1 MPPKGLEIH
10 IMNTSEIIVN
20 WKDRKEKLKL
30 KFGSLTDNDLMFEDD
45 KKDAMLAKLQLKLG
59 KTKDELLKI
68 IAAL

>member
-1 MPPKGLEIH
+1 
-10 IMNTSEIIVN
+10 MNTSEIIVN

-30 KFGSLTDNDLMFEDD
+30 KFGSLTDNDLLFEDD

>member
-1 MPPKGLEIH
+1 
-10 IMNTSEIIVN
+10 MNTSEIIVN